1 LTYEDE
7 YGSEF
12 SGVLPH
18 ETCMVDVE
26 PYVAF
31 IASVEED
38 RAAISWNISSE
49 LRGDRGRD
57 GFALSHL

>member
-1 LTYEDE
+1 
-7 YGSEF
+7 
-12 SGVLPH
+12 
-18 ETCMVDVE
+18 MVDVE

-38 RAAISWNISSE
+38 RAAISCNVSSE